1 MPNIFKNIW
10 MKASL
15 KKKIGMFAVMLAFVM
30 GLSGLFNTAVVNFAV
45 ENFHVILNEN
55 SLCNDFQEAI
65 ELETEAFEVYVRD
78 KTEENRQEYVLAC
91 VRTERCMSCLPFD
104 YGKIGGERY
113 ARTWNVI
120 NGYENYRVSRD
131 AVLAMDRREEG
142 YIAQLYKVYDMQEY
156 LQLYTRRLCR
166 QRLKREMPDIRNGF
180 LPFIKYAI

>member
-78 KTEENRQEYVLAC
+78 KTEENRQEYVLAL
-91 VRTERCMSCLPFD
+91 SL
-104 YGKIGGERY
+104 IH
-113 ARTWNVI
+113 I
-120 NGYENYRVSRD
+120 
-131 AVLAMDRREEG
+131 
-142 YIAQLYKVYDMQEY
+142 
-156 LQLYTRRLCR
+156 
-166 QRLKREMPDIRNGF
+166 
-180 LPFIKYAI
+180 